1 MVIIGDEM
9 PLLKILEFPDVRLK
23 GMAQPIVRVDKQIQ
37 QLADDMA
44 ETMYDAPGIGLAA
57 PQVAAGHRLIVVDV
71 SENRNDLLT
80 LVNPEIIASTG
91 EEEMKEGCLSVPGV
105 VETVRRAEKV
115 TVRAT
120 TVQGKTIE
128 LEADGLLAVC
138 LQHEIDHLNGT
149 LFVDH
154 LSRLKQNL
162 IRRKADKRVRLG
174 D

>member
-1 MVIIGDEM
+1 MS
-9 PLLKILEFPDVRLK
+9 LLKILEFPDTRLK
-23 GMAQPIVRVDKQIQ
+23 DMAQPIVRVDKQVQ

-57 PQVAAGHRLIVVDV
+57 PQVAAGQRLIVVDV
-71 SENRNDLLT
+71 SENRNDLMV
-80 LVNPEIIASTG
+80 LVNPEIIARSG

-105 VETVRRAEKV
+105 LETVRRAEKI
-115 TVRAT
+115 TLRAL

-138 LQHEIDHLNGT
+138 LQHEIDHLNGI

-162 IRRKADKRVRLG
+162 IRRKAEKRARQG
-174 D
+174 E

>member
-1 MVIIGDEM
+1 
-9 PLLKILEFPDVRLK
+9 
-23 GMAQPIVRVDKQIQ
+23 
-37 QLADDMA
+37 
-44 ETMYDAPGIGLAA
+44 
-57 PQVAAGHRLIVVDV
+57 
-71 SENRNDLLT
+71 
-80 LVNPEIIASTG
+80 
-91 EEEMKEGCLSVPGV
+91 V

>member
-1 MVIIGDEM
+1 MS
-9 PLLKILEFPDVRLK
+9 LLKILEFPDTRLK
-23 GMAQPIVRVDKQIQ
+23 DMAQPIVRVDKQVQ

-57 PQVAAGHRLIVVDV
+57 PQVAAGQRLIVVDV
-71 SENRNDLLT
+71 SENRNDLMV
-80 LVNPEIIASTG
+80 LVNPEIIARSG

-105 VETVRRAEKV
+105 LETVRRAEKI
-115 TVRAT
+115 TLRAL

-138 LQHEIDHLNGT
+138 IQHEIDHLNGT

-162 IRRKADKRVRLG
+162 IRRKAEKRARQG
-174 D
+174 E